1 MKYHILVYIFVFLFL
16 NACNTDFNNNQKDI
30 KPPPP
35 DKKESRPSSES
46 EPSQKEDL
54 NNPSSEIES
63 KPEQESEPSQK
74 EDLNNP
80 SSEME
85 SKPKQ
90 ESDPKQEEE
99 LNKKIKNLLLNDL
112 RKSIELANEH
122 KEKYIN
128 KMKEEPSDQYGM
140 PFNKFDWPGEGS
152 ETTSANTNRSIKF
165 RRHTYT
171 VLSTIDTTELKE
183 LSHILL
189 TNRLNIFRSFS
200 TLGHVLDTVT
210 DHLYPKKD
218 TLDKLDT
225 SDLEKLKNNLE
236 KILSTINFVSETLR
250 KLILD
255 YKNNENLIKT
265 DKTKLQSYSN
275 TIYNQI
281 REKTAEAQKLQDE
294 IKSID
299 KF

>member
-35 DKKESRPSSES
+35 DKKESRPSAES
-46 EPSQKEDL
+46 DHK
-54 NNPSSEIES
+54 
-63 KPEQESEPSQK
+63 QE

-85 SKPKQ
+85 SKPRE

-99 LNKKIKNLLLNDL
+99 LNKKIKNILINDL

-128 KMKEEPSDQYGM
+128 KMNEEPSDQYGM
-140 PFNKFDWPGEGS
+140 PFNEFDWQARGS
-152 ETTSANTNRSIKF
+152 ERVSSNTERSIKF

-189 TNRLNIFRSFS
+189 TNRLNTFKSFS

-255 YKNNENLIKT
+255 YKNNENLIQT

-294 IKSID
+294 ITSID